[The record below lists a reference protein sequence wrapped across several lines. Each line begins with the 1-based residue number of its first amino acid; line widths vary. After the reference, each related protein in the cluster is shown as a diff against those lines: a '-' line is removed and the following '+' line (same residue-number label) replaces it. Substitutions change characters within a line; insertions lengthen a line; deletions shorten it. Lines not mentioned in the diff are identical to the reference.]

1 MTQHIRPS
9 ISNRFATD
17 SKMPTQQR
25 IWPSR
30 ILQIGLDQISSIHP
44 SHVRLRAFLTR
55 RVQLRSIL
63 TRRVQLR
70 SILTRLIRHCAINT
84 GFVQLCV
91 VAICLGLISPRS
103 AQADGEHIPLEF
115 QLKNGL
121 RVLFLPI
128 PDLPMIDLRLS
139 FDAGSARDGERPGL
153 ARLTHRLLT
162 EGAGPLDARELA
174 LAFDRHG
181 ALLKTG
187 SARDMAWIDLRSLS
201 APAALEPS
209 LNALRTLLHQ
219 PRFAP
224 DSIEQ
229 QKQQA
234 LASIK
239 SIAQSPSALAD
250 QLFYETLYEN
260 HPYGHPPVGTP
271 ISISQITA
279 EEIKAFYAQHYVA
292 KNAVMTLIGD
302 LTEPQALALATRLAG
317 DLPAG
322 ERAPALPT
330 PRPLTESRTVYLP
343 YPAAQTHIRMGSI
356 ARSADFPERH
366 SLLVANY
373 SLGGGGLRSRLGDVL
388 REQRGLTYHI
398 SSQFQGMAAPGPFV
412 ISTEVNADH
421 MMEAVGLIRST
432 LGSFFLHGPTAQE
445 REDAIAALTGRFPLQ
460 IASNSAL
467 LNQIAFQ
474 GFYRLPS
481 DSLSNYPN
489 LIRQPSLAEIVG
501 QFQQVVQPDRLITV
515 IVGGAN

>member
-9 ISNRFATD
+9 IPNGFATD
-17 SKMPTQQR
+17 SRTPTQEH
-25 IWPSR
+25 IWPNR
-30 ILQIGLDQISSIHP
+30 VIQIGLVRLRSIHP
-44 SHVRLRAFLTR
+44 DLVRLRFIQRGL
-55 RVQLRSIL
+55 
-63 TRRVQLR
+63 
-70 SILTRLIRHCAINT
+70 
-84 GFVQLCV
+84 VQLCV
-91 VAICLGLISPRS
+91 VIICLGLFSPRS
-103 AQADGEHIPLEF
+103 AQADGENIPLEF

-201 APAALEPS
+201 ARAALEPS

-219 PRFAP
+219 PRFAL
-224 DSIEQ
+224 DAVEH

-239 SIAQSPSALAD
+239 SIAQSPAALAD
-250 QLFYETLYEN
+250 QLFYETLYPD
-260 HPYGHPPVGTP
+260 HPYGRSPVGTP
-271 ISISQITA
+271 TSISQITA
-279 EEIKAFYAQHYVA
+279 AEIKAFYAQHYVA
-292 KNAVMTLIGD
+292 KNAVLTLVGD
-302 LTEPQALALATRLAG
+302 LSPPEALALATRLVG

-322 ERAPALPT
+322 ARAPTLPT
-330 PRPLTESRTVYLP
+330 PRPLTKSRTVYLP
-343 YPAAQTHIRMGSI
+343 YPAVQTHIRMGSL
-356 ARSADFPERH
+356 ARSADFPGRH

-373 SLGGGGLRSRLGDVL
+373 SLGGGGLRSRLGAVL
-388 REQRGLTYHI
+388 REERGLTYHV
-398 SSQFQGMAAPGPFV
+398 SSQFQGMAVPGPFV

-421 MMEAVGLIRST
+421 MIEAVGLIRST
-432 LGSFFLHGPTAQE
+432 LGSFFQHGPTAQE
-445 REDAIAALTGRFPLQ
+445 REDAVAALTGRFPLQ

-474 GFYRLPS
+474 GFYRLPP